1 MVILFSDLPTN
12 ENTFVALTTPG
23 INVSTITE
31 EQGMKCFTRQDRKN
45 LQRMQRHVIPHAV
58 ELHGGTHEIELVQA

>member
-31 EQGMKCFTRQDRKN
+31 EQGMKCFTRQTVRIY
-45 LQRMQRHVIPHAV
+45 RECSVM
-58 ELHGGTHEIELVQA
+58 